1 MLLKRNLL
9 ECTTILSCAGTFIC
23 VLLNYITNISPITG
37 IWFPL
42 YVITLFIV
50 SLCVSF
56 KFIQWLL
63 RLNKPIKYDLDGIV
77 SDYPYLSSLSK
88 LLPRPRKAV
97 SEIREYD
104 TNELSVISTVLER
117 KLVSSWYVPYIS
129 QEIGFPFACKQML
142 DQMIGKSF
150 QVCGFDTIIICN
162 KYLNGRQTRKVFLS
176 LFQMNVVLYCAS

>member
-162 KYLNGRQTRKVFLS
+162 KYLHGHKTHKVFLT